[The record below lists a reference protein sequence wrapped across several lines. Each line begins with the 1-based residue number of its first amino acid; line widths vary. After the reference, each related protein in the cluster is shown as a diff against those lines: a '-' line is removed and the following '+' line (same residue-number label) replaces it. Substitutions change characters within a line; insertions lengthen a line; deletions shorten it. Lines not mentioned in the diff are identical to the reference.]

1 MSKYL
6 KKFDMISPNNI
17 LYFNN
22 EPSHQSSF
30 SGLLSLL
37 CYSLIFFF
45 FIYFSLDV
53 IKKKNPT
60 SYFYKQFIEEVGTY
74 YLNTSTIFHY
84 IQLLDEDNNIRID
97 DNSFIMFG
105 TEEYIDRFLLN
116 FSLEETDHYYY
127 GKCIKNDILNNESI
141 INEENIFNSYCIR
154 GFWNATLKENI
165 LTSHNNFIYPYLK
178 YGSNSKKHK
187 NIGYGVYIIKC
198 QNISYR
204 KNKCKIR
211 NEIEEEYSKLLRI
224 KFTLIDNNFDITIY
238 KKPVVPYLLEVT
250 NHLTGNTITMN
261 NLNFVPVNIKSDDG
275 YVFSNN
281 YIIDS
286 FRFDLNEK
294 LSYNKNNNNSV
305 ISAFYFIMGNK
316 VEIYMRTYKKFQDAL
331 ANIGG
336 VSKALLMLAFVLN
349 FLINDYVI
357 NKDINKH
364 YFAILKDNKK
374 NNNLIHVNHIQKD
387 NDKNDEESENKS
399 KKKDIHKSLNWEKS
413 SDMVINDKNSTL
425 NKKSLFN
432 NFVVIPSNRNS
443 LFCKIDKKEN
453 QKKQIVEGRIKGDF
467 NFKIYCKSLFI
478 KNSFWSK
485 RLHFIREIW
494 KNKISEENILFLSIE
509 VESINKNIKNYSQFS
524 FVNNFSDIKKI
535 H

>member
-1 MSKYL
+1 
-6 KKFDMISPNNI
+6 
-17 LYFNN
+17 
-22 EPSHQSSF
+22 
-30 SGLLSLL
+30 
-37 CYSLIFFF
+37 
-45 FIYFSLDV
+45 
-53 IKKKNPT
+53 
-60 SYFYKQFIEEVGTY
+60 
-74 YLNTSTIFHY
+74 
-84 IQLLDEDNNIRID
+84 
-97 DNSFIMFG
+97 
-105 TEEYIDRFLLN
+105 
-116 FSLEETDHYYY
+116 
-127 GKCIKNDILNNESI
+127 
-141 INEENIFNSYCIR
+141 
-154 GFWNATLKENI
+154 
-165 LTSHNNFIYPYLK
+165 
-178 YGSNSKKHK
+178 
-187 NIGYGVYIIKC
+187 
-198 QNISYR
+198 
-204 KNKCKIR
+204 
-211 NEIEEEYSKLLRI
+211 
-224 KFTLIDNNFDITIY
+224 
-238 KKPVVPYLLEVT
+238 
-250 NHLTGNTITMN
+250 MN

-275 YVFSNN
+275 YVFSND

-294 LSYNKNNNNSV
+294 LSYNKNNDNSV

-316 VEIYMRTYKKFQDAL
+316 VEIYMSTYKKFQDAL

-399 KKKDIHKSLNWEKS
+399 KKKDIHKSLNWEKI
-413 SDMVINDKNSTL
+413 SDMVINDRSSTL